1 MTAIAIFGICLL
13 ITVILIVTFLII
25 SGTGAMM
32 LIVIFPAIV
41 AETITGERGFFSPN
55 GSGSKS
61 ILFNAIIWIVV
72 LLEVVLVA
80 SIFFGIY
87 CLFFGFPHTETSSK
101 IVNTLSIATQIDHLL
116 IINKIL
122 LALNAYFV
130 IMYIYYTYK
139 FRDTFKEMRGLTLF
153 SNRIMPMISFLWAI
167 IYLIGC
173 LNYLQS
179 YSETS
184 SLSLAFKLIGATYI
198 LYILY
203 SMGKTIYVL
212 LFTLRLHLSELKFG
226 YWLGLTQS
234 IVYNV
239 LFFYFFFQL

>member
-1 MTAIAIFGICLL
+1 MAIFGICLL
-13 ITVILIVTFLII
+13 ITIILIVAFLII
-25 SGTGAMM
+25 SGSGAMM
-32 LIVIFPAIV
+32 LIVIFPAII
-41 AETITGERGFFSPN
+41 AETITGERGMFSPN

-61 ILFNAIIWIVV
+61 TLFNAIIWIAV
-72 LLEVVLVA
+72 LLEVALVA

-87 CLFFGFPHTETSSK
+87 CLFFGFPNAEPSSK
-101 IVNTLSIATQIDHLL
+101 IVNSLSISAQIGDLV

-122 LALNAYFV
+122 LALDAYFV

-139 FRDTFKEMRGLTLF
+139 FRDTIKKMRGLTLF
-153 SNRIMPMISFLWAI
+153 SNRIMPIISLLWAI

-184 SLSLAFKLIGATYI
+184 SLSFIFRLIGATYM

-203 SMGKTIYVL
+203 SMGKTIYIL
-212 LFTLRLHLSELKFG
+212 LFNLRLHLSELKFG
-226 YWLGLTQS
+226 YWLRLTQS